1 MRTLFEISEDLHFLD
16 DFLSDAEGDVSDETL
31 EAEIDKWLADL
42 GDERDTKIDN
52 YCALVKEFE
61 ARAEARAQE
70 VARMKALVQVD
81 VNAAARLKDRLH
93 QFLKAH
99 NIQKLETR
107 RFKLARQ
114 ANGGKLPI
122 LIDQDF
128 RDNPE
133 KLPEECRRVRYEP
146 DMGFI
151 GLALD
156 AGAELSWARYGER
169 GEHLRIK

>member
-61 ARAEARAQE
+61 ARAEARGQE
-70 VARMKALVQVD
+70 VARMNALAQVD

-99 NIQKLETR
+99 DIQKIETR

-114 ANGGKLPI
+114 NNGGKLPVI
-122 LIDQDF
+122 LSQDMAE
-128 RDNPE
+128 NPE
-133 KLPEECRRVRYEP
+133 ALPEEYRKVRYDP
-146 DMGFI
+146 KFTAIADD
-151 GLALD
+151 LACGIKLP
-156 AGAELSWARYGER
+156 WARLGER

>member
-61 ARAEARAQE
+61 HRAASRLQEANRI
-70 VARMKALVQVD
+70 KALATTD
-81 VNAAARLKDRLH
+81 ANAASRLKVRLYE
-93 QFLKAH
+93 FLKAH
-99 NIQKLETR
+99 DIKKLETL
-107 RFKLARQ
+107 RFKVSRQ
-114 ANGGKLPI
+114 ANGGTLPV
-122 LIDQDF
+122 LLAKDVQE
-128 RDNPE
+128 NPE
-133 KLPEECRRVRYEP
+133 KLPEEFRRVKYEP
-146 DMGFI
+146 DITFI
-151 GLALD
+151 AAALD
-156 AGAELSWARYGER
+156 AGETFEWARYGER